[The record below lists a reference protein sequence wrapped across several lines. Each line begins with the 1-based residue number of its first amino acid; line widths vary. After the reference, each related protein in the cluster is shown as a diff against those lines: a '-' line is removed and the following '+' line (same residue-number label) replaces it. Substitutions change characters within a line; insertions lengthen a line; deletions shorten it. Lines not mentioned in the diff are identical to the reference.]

1 MSFTKMAQCQSE
13 LVDAVLDGIERDDWI
28 LAYLHSEFRDDEGFL
43 VHFEQGFLVVKTPGG
58 VQREPLPVESG
69 AALAMEQMHAV
80 YHEAGHGF
88 SRLDLLVEADGP
100 YRFDLDDT
108 PSLVLA
114 GEADPDRR
122 DRLDRRFA
130 ELVRERGLNS

>member
-1 MSFTKMAQCQSE
+1 MSFTKMAECQSE
-13 LVDAVLDGIERDDWI
+13 LVNALLDGVGRDDWI
-28 LAYLHSEFRDDEGFL
+28 LAYLHSEFRDDDGFL
-43 VHFEQGFLVVKTPGG
+43 VHFEQGFFVVRTPGG
-58 VQREPLPVESG
+58 VQREPLPIEAE
-69 AALAMEQMHAV
+69 AALAMERMHAV

-114 GEADPDRR
+114 GEADPERR

-130 ELVRERGLNS
+130 ELVRERGIDS